1 MKRENKFYI
10 IIGLLLLLLVLEFI
24 FLGGLE
30 LLFPQRDYLE
40 AEEGNFI
47 LKLLPW
53 R

>member
-1 MKRENKFYI
+1 MIMKRENKFYI

-40 AEEGNFI
+40 VEEGKII
-47 LKLLPW
+47 LEFM